1 MSLMGYTEDDVE
13 KMKEHI
19 YSAIDYA
26 SNAKDQEVVEGCQNA
41 IDFLDGLIIEG
52 RV

>member
-1 MSLMGYTEDDVE
+1 MGYTEDDVE
-13 KMKEHI
+13 KMKKHI
-19 YSAIDYA
+19 GFAMDYA
-26 SNAKDQEVVEGCQNA
+26 SDAKDQEVVEGCQNA